1 MVSPVIGN
9 TSSRAVT
16 DLFIHDTPGEK
27 PSVRLLTSK
36 AGGTSKNP
44 AIAAKTKGCAF
55 VEFKTSAAVQAALH
69 LHQSMFISSKSSA
82 KRKINVELTA
92 GGGGNSDNRKQK
104 LAGLKERL
112 QKQREK
118 HKTEADIARE
128 QKEEQDK
135 ATRAEW
141 QKNEAANKAAA
152 ARSKRPPKFIS
163 GANSTKLG

>member
-1 MVSPVIGN
+1 MVSLAPC
-9 TSSRAVT
+9 TFAATLSDCHSLSST
-16 DLFIHDTPGEK
+16 GEK

-55 VEFKTSAAVQAALH
+55 VEFKTSAAVQQALH
-69 LHQSMFISSKSSA
+69 LHQSVFLSSRSSA

-92 GGGGNSDNRKQK
+92 GGGGNSDSRKQK
-104 LAGLKERL
+104 LAALKERL

-128 QKEEQDK
+128 KKEEQDK

-141 QKNEAANKAAA
+141 LKNEAAQKAK
-152 ARSKRPPKFIS
+152 RDKRPPKFMS
-163 GANSTKLG
+163 GANATRLG